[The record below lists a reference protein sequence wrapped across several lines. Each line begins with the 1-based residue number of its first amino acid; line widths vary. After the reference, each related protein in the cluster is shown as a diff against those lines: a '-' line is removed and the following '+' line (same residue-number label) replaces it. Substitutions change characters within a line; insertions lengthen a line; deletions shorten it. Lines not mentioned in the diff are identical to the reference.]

1 MSWKKKNIEGENIV
15 FKKETVTFILKVPE
29 PKWLD
34 RLAKIQKEY
43 GLLKKEEFH
52 ITVIGT
58 DTGEA
63 ILKRLEGL
71 DAEEKESKLREIEN
85 LARQTKW
92 AFCLKFDYRFISKTY
107 PPKDGY
113 QEETRES
120 IIQSA
125 KLPNVRSFY
134 GGLNKILGTDFPV
147 PPPHITLFTNS
158 TREDKKLR
166 GIGIYSKK
174 DLRLAHS
181 MPITDRVFLTLLVVV
196 WKKLLNKDEQRNP
209 PASGREK

>member
-1 MSWKKKNIEGENIV
+1 MFGKKKNIEGENIV

-158 TREDKKLR
+158 TREDKRLR
-166 GIGIYSKK
+166 GIGIYSKE
-174 DLRLAHS
+174 DLSLAHS
-181 MPITDRVFLTLLVVV
+181 RPITRRIFLILLAAVWKNFLT
-196 WKKLLNKDEQRNP
+196 KQK
-209 PASGREK
+209 